1 MTMNAKALA
10 LKGLVGGLIVALML
24 APPPTAQ
31 AQFLT
36 TDVPHIAVQVGEFAK
51 KAADWVKTLQNYQVV
66 RDAYTVA
73 TTAKD
78 ISSRI
83 RDISSEVKNLT
94 SDALDLQNT
103 IQNDLKKVA
112 SIRDLKLANV
122 PQLLNTALDLTA
134 TKGGLTTLFPSVS
147 RAARLQTALAT
158 RGTSDIQTVAGIF
171 NQFQAGTSSRKT
183 FQQVQTAGQET
194 ALAGLALENMQQKA
208 QIQQAFDYQRIADEM
223 TAQAAE
229 TQATLKNEGRY
240 KMTEA
245 ERLNS
250 LNNAQNSLMEANRLR
265 GQANDLLAQASS
277 KGPATQA
284 AEAVY
289 RDKMLSASMNALSN
303 SFQ

>member
-1 MTMNAKALA
+1 MNAKALA
-10 LKGLVGGLIVALML
+10 LRGVVGGLIVALML

-36 TDVPHIAVQVGEFAK
+36 TDVPHIAVQVAEFAK
-51 KAADWVKTLQNYQVV
+51 KAGDWVKTLQNYQVV

-78 ISSRI
+78 ISTRI

-94 SDALDLQNT
+94 SDALDLQNQ

-112 SIRDLKLANV
+112 SIKDLKLANV
-122 PQLLNTALDLTA
+122 PQLMNTALDLTA
-134 TKGGLTTLFPSVS
+134 TKGGLTTLFPSIS
-147 RAARLQTALAT
+147 RAGRLQTALAT
-158 RGTSDIQTVAGIF
+158 RGTADVQTVAGIM
-171 NQFQAGTSSRKT
+171 NTFQVGSSTRMT

-194 ALAGLALENMQQKA
+194 ALAGLALEGMQQKSK
-208 QIQQAFDYQRIADEM
+208 IQQAFDKQRIADEL

-229 TQATLKNEGRY
+229 TQATLKNENRY

-245 ERLNS
+245 ERLSS
-250 LNNAQNSLMEANRLR
+250 LTNVQNSLMEANRLR
-265 GQANDLLAQASS
+265 GEAEQLLAEAGQ

-289 RDKMLSASMNALSN
+289 RDRMLASSMDAVSR